1 MSSLRKERFE
11 LVVRKETELMKP
23 LSLVLGAILSM
34 VALSPVTAASEING
48 VLTRSSR
55 FDSAK
60 NTGCRTASLN
70 RSNRLLY
77 VDMAAFLDTN
87 GGRIDVRPPQFANC
101 NRRQHSHYT
110 TLTTICWDGW
120 TYDRTQIGDAAT
132 DADISHD
139 CRRRQG
145 GNGASWYLHVY
156 SGS

>member
-1 MSSLRKERFE
+1 MVERKGIE
-11 LVVRKETELMKP
+11 LIKP

-34 VALSPVTAASEING
+34 VALSPVTAASEIDG

-55 FDSAK
+55 FDGAK

-70 RSNRLLY
+70 RSGRPLY
-77 VDMAAFLDTN
+77 VDMAAFLDSN
-87 GGRIDVRPPQFANC
+87 GGRIDIRPPQFANC

-110 TLTTICWDGW
+110 QLNTICWDGF
-120 TYDRTQIGDAAT
+120 TYDNLKGGDAAS

-139 CRRRQG
+139 CRGRQG
-145 GNGASWYLHVY
+145 GNGAGWYLHVY